1 MSSIPGVRMLKD
13 RRSNKIAVVC
23 HCILNVHSLEDGLA
37 EYPGVEEEV
46 VKVLMDKGIGFVQLR
61 CPEIRL
67 HGIERLPMP
76 KDTYD
81 KPHIRESYSAQVEE
95 EALQLREF
103 VKKGAEVVTVI
114 GAEASPSCGISVIG
128 RWKEKSHAETRRF
141 PDDVDFID
149 GRGVYMEELEK
160 RLEREGIRPKWIG
173 VLGKSLKKVFP
184 DMFQET
190 LRKIREEI

>member
-1 MSSIPGVRMLKD
+1 MKD

-37 EYPGVEEEV
+37 EYAGVEEEV
-46 VKVLMDKGIGFVQLR
+46 VEALLDKGFGIVQLR

-81 KPHIRESYSAQVEE
+81 KPAIRESYSAQAEE

-103 VKKGAEVVTVI
+103 VKKGAEVVAVV
-114 GAEASPSCGISVIG
+114 GAEASPSCGVSIVG
-128 RWKEKSHAETRRF
+128 RWKEGTRAGTRRF

-160 RLEREGIRPKWIG
+160 RLEMMGIKPKWIG
-173 VLGKSLKKVFP
+173 VPGKSLKKVFP

>member
-1 MSSIPGVRMLKD
+1 MLND
-13 RRSNKIAVVC
+13 SRSNKIAVVC

-46 VKVLMDKGIGFVQLR
+46 VEALIDKGVGIVQLR

-81 KPHIRESYSAQVEE
+81 KPHIRESYSAQAEE
-95 EALQLREF
+95 EASQLREF
-103 VKKGAEVVTVI
+103 VKKGAEVVAVV
-114 GAEASPSCGISVIG
+114 GAEASPSCGVSVVG
-128 RWKEKSHAETRRF
+128 RWREGSHAATRRF
-141 PDDVDFID
+141 PNDVDFID

-160 RLEREGIRPKWIG
+160 RLERMGIRPMWIG
-173 VLGKSLKKVFP
+173 VPGKSLKKVYP